1 MTKSFKKLFCEAKT
15 DLKGRDEL
23 AVLEDNN
30 GVLLLFSFGAAENVA
45 VTEKTKRVLIVER
58 VGV

>member
-1 MTKSFKKLFCEAKT
+1 MRSKT
-15 DLKGRDEL
+15 TLRERDEL

-30 GVLLLFSFGAAENVA
+30 GVLLLFSFGAAENAA